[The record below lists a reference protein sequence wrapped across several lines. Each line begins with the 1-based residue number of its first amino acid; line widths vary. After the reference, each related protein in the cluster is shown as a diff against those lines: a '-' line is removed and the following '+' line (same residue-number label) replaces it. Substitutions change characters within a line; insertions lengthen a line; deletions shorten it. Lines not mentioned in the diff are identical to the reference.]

1 MGPEERCNIK
11 LNFIKL
17 IGLHRVLFKNV
28 KIYLLYTPKR
38 QRYIPKGKE
47 RLHRNGEVDKKK
59 IIQYIYSKKIPK
71 KTDGHII
78 YESKRKHK
86 AVLKYPCSHHRCNP
100 CGQRKAVQ

>member
-1 MGPEERCNIK
+1 MLK
-11 LNFIKL
+11 FIC
-17 IGLHRVLFKNV
+17 
-28 KIYLLYTPKR
+28 
-38 QRYIPKGKE
+38 YIPPKGKDISQKAKRDYTE
-47 RLHRNGEVDKKK
+47 MEKLTIKKK

-71 KTDGHII
+71 KNDGHII